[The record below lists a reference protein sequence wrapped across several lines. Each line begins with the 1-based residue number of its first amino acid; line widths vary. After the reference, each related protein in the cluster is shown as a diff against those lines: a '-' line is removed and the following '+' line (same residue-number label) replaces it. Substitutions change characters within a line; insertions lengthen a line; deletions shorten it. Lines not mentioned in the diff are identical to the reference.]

1 MSVSLPERSQIS
13 ACVFLLGLLC
23 HSSLLLP
30 AQSQPSS
37 QAKGRQIGAQEPLR
51 TAKASRVDRAPKLD
65 GTLDDPIWQQAT
77 PIDNFLQREPFEGQP
92 ATEKTEVRILYSK
105 HEVYFGITCFDSD
118 PKRIVATEL
127 RRDVSQELD
136 DYFEIIIDSAH
147 DRRNAYVFQLNPL
160 GTQRDALI
168 TEEQRTDS
176 STGDGD
182 PGWDGVWT
190 SEARRTAQGWTA
202 NIAIPFS
209 TLNFMQSSDVI
220 WGINFKRFIRRKNEE
235 DLWSAWRRVDGASRV
250 SRAGELQGISDIGS
264 GRLFIVKPYGLVGF
278 SHFPASAA
286 GTGFTPGTSP
296 LYTGG
301 VDVKLGLRSNLVANF
316 TVNTDF
322 ADADVD
328 TRRFNLTPFKLF
340 FPEKRQFFL
349 ENAGVFTF
357 PLGGDVDSL
366 FFSRQIGI
374 DPITGQEVPINGGA
388 KITGSLG
395 KFELGI
401 MDVDTRR
408 SGPNPDA
415 NFAVVRVKRA
425 LWGGSYLGVM
435 GIDKRSGNPLDSFNQ
450 TEGADTRL
458 VFFKDLAVDMFAAQT
473 RTPGFSSGQTDFGGG
488 FHYQSNW
495 LELIGDHRKIAPHFT
510 PGVGFL
516 ERQDCI
522 CDYCDSNFKVGP
534 RLEHGRELNF
544 EGFMFHAPDTHHVLQ
559 TQEWQ
564 NTFRIDFNN
573 GSYSD
578 DDIVDV
584 FTQRLIIPFNLYKT
598 VSIPVGEY
606 HWTRHQLTY
615 GSPQDR
621 RLTLNVYERFGSYY
635 NGHLNEARVRGTYR
649 ASERLSFNFAEQWNR
664 FRLGATTDASGSPL
678 PPGSG
683 NFSVVFGS
691 FQTNYSF
698 SRFLTLSTLLQMD
711 TANNQGAS
719 ANIRLRWNY
728 RPDSDLFVIYTA
740 GQRFASLVAANP
752 PQFYENRFAIK
763 FTQNEFAPG
772 QHPARR
778 RCRQHGLRFWF
789 RPHFGCR
796 SREERGCGNRS

>member
-1 MSVSLPERSQIS
+1 MRVSLAERSQIS
-13 ACVFLLGLLC
+13 ASVFLLGLLC
-23 HSSLLLP
+23 HSSLLLH
-30 AQSQPSS
+30 AQSQASS
-37 QAKGRQIGAQEPLR
+37 QTKERQIGAREPLR
-51 TAKASRVDRAPKLD
+51 TAKASHVDRAPKLD

-92 ATEKTEVRILYSK
+92 STEKTEVRILYSK

-147 DRRNAYVFQLNPL
+147 DRRNAYVFQVNPL

-168 TEEQRTDS
+168 TEEQRTDTS
-176 STGDGD
+176 AGDGD

-190 SEARRTAQGWTA
+190 AEARITKQGWTA
-202 NIAIPFS
+202 MVAIPFS
-209 TLNFMQSSDVI
+209 TLNFMQSQDVI

-235 DLWSAWRRVDGASRV
+235 DLWSGWRRVYGAARISQ
-250 SRAGELQGISDIGS
+250 AGELHGISEIGS

-278 SHFPASAA
+278 SHFPSNTA
-286 GTGFTPGTSP
+286 GTGFTPGNSA

-301 VDVKLGLRSNLVANF
+301 VDVKLGLRSNLVANL
-316 TVNTDF
+316 TANTDF

-328 TRRFNLTPFKLF
+328 TQQFNLTPYKLF

-349 ENAGVFTF
+349 ENAGVFNF
-357 PLGGDVDSL
+357 PLGGDSGDLL

-374 DPITGQEVPINGGA
+374 DPITGEEVPINGGA

-395 KFELGI
+395 NFELGV
-401 MDVDTRR
+401 MDVDTRS
-408 SGPNPDA
+408 SGPNPYA
-415 NFAVVRVKRA
+415 NYAVARVKRS
-425 LWGGSYLGVM
+425 LWGGSYIGVM
-435 GIDKRSGNPLDSFNQ
+435 GIDKRSGNPFDSFNQ
-450 TEGADTRL
+450 TSGADTRL
-458 VFFKDLAVDMFAAQT
+458 VFYKNLVVNGYATQT
-473 RTPGFSSGQTDFGGG
+473 RTPGFSSGQTNLGAG
-488 FHYQSNW
+488 FNYQTNW
-495 LELIGDHRKIAPHFT
+495 LELFAQHRKVGPKFN
-510 PGVGFL
+510 PEVGFL
-516 ERQDCI
+516 ERTDCI
-522 CDYCDSNFKVGP
+522 CNYLDVNFKP
-534 RLEHGRELNF
+534 RPKLRRVRELNF

-564 NTFRIDFNN
+564 NTFRIEFNN

-584 FTQRLIIPFNLYKT
+584 FTQRLITPFNIYKNIF
-598 VSIPVGEY
+598 IPVGEY

-621 RLTLNVYERFGSYY
+621 RLMVSFYERFGTYY
-635 NGHLNEARVRGTYR
+635 NGHLNEARVRATYR
-649 ASERLSFNFAEQWNR
+649 TNERLSFNFAEQWNR
-664 FRLGATTDASGSPL
+664 FRLGVVTDPAGSVL
-678 PPGSG
+678 PAAAGD
-683 NFSVVFGS
+683 FSVVFGS

-698 SRFLTLSTLLQMD
+698 SRFLTLSTLIQMD
-711 TANNQGAS
+711 TANNQAAS

-728 RPDSDLFVIYTA
+728 RPDSDLYVIYTA

-752 PQFYENRFAIK
+752 PQFYENRLAIK
-763 FTQNEFAPG
+763 FTYS
-772 QHPARR
+772 
-778 RCRQHGLRFWF
+778 W
-789 RPHFGCR
+789 RP
-796 SREERGCGNRS
+796 